1 MPDEA
6 LWKLIRRNSF
16 IILQR
21 LVHQAL
27 RQGFFCSTRGQN
39 VRDKQDVTMFNISSG
54 IFVIHQIGVS
64 AAVQRLEGFV

>member
-16 IILQR
+16 IILQP

-39 VRDKQDVTMFNISSG
+39 VRDKQDVRDFCDSPDRGFRGNTAVG
-54 IFVIHQIGVS
+54 GVCI
-64 AAVQRLEGFV
+64 EG